1 MFLQNLCEN
10 STCFLSLSDDNHCY
24 LFLLFA
30 ILSLVTKMTRQRM
43 YFKMITSSLM
53 RRRSRMLV
61 ALLAVAIGATILSGL
76 VTIYYDVPRQM
87 GQEFRSY
94 GANLLLVSANT
105 DALKAESVS
114 HARSIIPSG
123 KLVGLTPF
131 RYETIKINNQPFM
144 AAGTDFG
151 EVQKTSPYW
160 LVSGDYPKTDGEVLV
175 GQTVA
180 NAVALSTGAKVAVN
194 GVDSDGK
201 AFSEQFTVSGIVQ
214 TGGSEEECVYLTLP
228 KLESLM
234 KNSGAL
240 DVAECSVSAS
250 GKELENIANTISAN
264 VDGINPRL
272 VKRLAKSEGTVLT
285 KLQSLVYIVTLVVL
299 ILTMVC
305 VATTMMAVV
314 AERRQEI
321 GLKKSLGASNQSI
334 VCEFLG
340 EGLFLGA
347 LGGVLG
353 VVLGFAF
360 AQAVSINVFTRSISF
375 QPMLVPITIVVSV
388 AITGLACL
396 LPVRSATEVDPA
408 LVLKGE

>member
-1 MFLQNLCEN
+1 
-10 STCFLSLSDDNHCY
+10 
-24 LFLLFA
+24 
-30 ILSLVTKMTRQRM
+30 MTRQRM

-61 ALLAVAIGATILSGL
+61 ALLAVAIGSTILSGL

-87 GQEFRSY
+87 AQEFRSY
-94 GANLLLVSANT
+94 GANLLLVSSDTNP
-105 DALKAESVS
+105 LKTESVN
-114 HARSIIPSG
+114 HARAIIPSG

-131 RYETIKINNQPFM
+131 RYETVKINNQPFM
-144 AAGTDFG
+144 AAGTDFSQ
-151 EVQKTSPYW
+151 VQKTSPYW
-160 LVSGDYPKTDGEVLV
+160 LVSGSYPKAENEVLL

-180 NAVALSTGAKVAVN
+180 AALALNAGEEVVLN
-194 GVDSDGK
+194 GIDSFEK
-201 AFSEQFTVSGIVQ
+201 PFSEKFKISGILQ
-214 TGGSEEECVYLTLP
+214 TGGNEEECLYLTLS

-234 KNSGAL
+234 KDSGLL
-240 DVAECSVSAS
+240 DVAECSVSES
-250 GKELENIANTISAN
+250 GKGLENIANTISAN
-264 VDGINPRL
+264 VEGVNPRL
-272 VKRLAKSEGTVLT
+272 VKRLAKSEGTVLK

-334 VCEFLG
+334 VGEFLG

-347 LGGVLG
+347 LGGILG
-353 VVLGFAF
+353 VILGFAF
-360 AQAVSINVFTRSISF
+360 AQAVSVNVFARSISF
-375 QPMLVPITIVVSV
+375 QPLLVPVTIVVSV
-388 AITGLACL
+388 LVTGLACL

>member
-1 MFLQNLCEN
+1 
-10 STCFLSLSDDNHCY
+10 
-24 LFLLFA
+24 
-30 ILSLVTKMTRQRM
+30 MTRQRM
-43 YFKMITSSLM
+43 YLKMITSSLM

-94 GANLLLVSANT
+94 GANLLLVSPNT
-105 DALKAESVS
+105 DSLKTESVN
-114 HARSIIPSG
+114 HARAIIPSG

-144 AAGTDFG
+144 AAGTDFS
-151 EVQKTSPYW
+151 EIKKTSPYW
-160 LVSGDYPKTDGEVLV
+160 LVSGNYPKSEDEVLV

-180 NAVALSTGAKVAVN
+180 SAVALSAGGSVTVN
-194 GVDSDGK
+194 GIDSEGK
-201 AFSEQFTVSGIVQ
+201 TFSENFTVSGIVQ
-214 TGGSEEECVYLTLP
+214 TGGSEEECVYMNLS

-234 KNSGAL
+234 KNAGVL

-250 GKELENIANTISAN
+250 GTELENIANTISNN
-264 VDGINPRL
+264 VEGVNPRL
-272 VKRLAKSEGTVLT
+272 VKRLAKSEGTVLK

-347 LGGVLG
+347 LGGLLG
-353 VVLGFAF
+353 VVLGFGF
-360 AQAVSINVFTRSISF
+360 AQAVSVNVFARSISF
-375 QPMLVPITIVVSV
+375 QPLLVPVTIFVSV

>member
-1 MFLQNLCEN
+1 M
-10 STCFLSLSDDNHCY
+10 
-24 LFLLFA
+24 
-30 ILSLVTKMTRQRM
+30 V
-43 YFKMITSSLM
+43 
-53 RRRSRMLV
+53 V

-94 GANLLLVSANT
+94 GANVLLVSAT
-105 DALKAESVS
+105 TEPLRASDVE
-114 HARSIIPSG
+114 RSRAIIPQG
-123 KLVGLTPF
+123 KLVGIAPF
-131 RYETIKINNQPFM
+131 RYETMKINNQPFLV
-144 AAGTDFG
+144 AGTDFA
-151 EVQKTSPYW
+151 EVKKASPYW
-160 LVSGDYPKTDGEVLV
+160 YISGRFPENAGEVLL

-180 NAVALSTGAKVAVN
+180 AKVALSVGATVAIA
-194 GVDSDGK
+194 GVDANGK
-201 AFSEQFTVSGIVQ
+201 NFSEDVTVAGILQ
-214 TGGSEEECVYLTLP
+214 TGGNEEECIYMSLS
-228 KLESLM
+228 KLEALM
-234 KNSGAL
+234 KNGGTL
-240 DVAECSVSAS
+240 DVAECSISAS
-250 GKELENIANTISAN
+250 GTELENIANAVRLN
-264 VDGINPRL
+264 VDGVSPRL
-272 VKRLAKSEGTVLT
+272 VKRVTQSEGTVLT

-314 AERRQEI
+314 AERRKEI

-347 LGGVLG
+347 LGGALG

-360 AQAVSINVFTRSISF
+360 AQAVSENVFSRSISF
-375 QPMLVPITIVVSV
+375 QPLLVPVTIVVSV

>member
-1 MFLQNLCEN
+1 
-10 STCFLSLSDDNHCY
+10 
-24 LFLLFA
+24 
-30 ILSLVTKMTRQRM
+30 MTRQRM

-61 ALLAVAIGATILSGL
+61 ALLAVAIGSTILSGL

-87 GQEFRSY
+87 AQEFRSY
-94 GANLLLVSANT
+94 GANLLLVSPDTNP
-105 DALKAESVS
+105 LKTESVN
-114 HARSIIPSG
+114 HARSIIPGG

-131 RYETIKINNQPFM
+131 RYETVKINNQPFM
-144 AAGTDFG
+144 AAGIDF
-151 EVQKTSPYW
+151 EQVQKTSPYW
-160 LVSGDYPKTDGEVLV
+160 LVSGSHPQKEDEVLL

-180 NAVALSTGAKVAVN
+180 SAVALSTGSKVSLN
-194 GVDSDGK
+194 GLDSNGK
-201 AFSEQFTVSGIVQ
+201 AFSQSFTVSGIVQ
-214 TGGSEEECVYLTLP
+214 TGGSEEECLYMNLE

-234 KNSGAL
+234 KNSGIL
-240 DVAECSVSAS
+240 DVAECSVSLS
-250 GKELENIANTISAN
+250 GKELENLAGTLSLN
-264 VDGINPRL
+264 VEGVNPKP
-272 VKRLAKSEGTVLT
+272 VKRLAKSEGTVLK

-334 VCEFLG
+334 VGEFLG

-347 LGGVLG
+347 LGGILG
-353 VVLGFAF
+353 VILGFAF
-360 AQAVSINVFTRSISF
+360 AQTVSVNVFARSISF
-375 QPMLVPITIVVSV
+375 QPLLVPVTILVSV
-388 AITGLACL
+388 LVTGLACL

>member
-1 MFLQNLCEN
+1 
-10 STCFLSLSDDNHCY
+10 
-24 LFLLFA
+24 
-30 ILSLVTKMTRQRM
+30 
-43 YFKMITSSLM
+43 
-53 RRRSRMLV
+53 
-61 ALLAVAIGATILSGL
+61 
-76 VTIYYDVPRQM
+76 
-87 GQEFRSY
+87 
-94 GANLLLVSANT
+94 
-105 DALKAESVS
+105 
-114 HARSIIPSG
+114 
-123 KLVGLTPF
+123 
-131 RYETIKINNQPFM
+131 M
-144 AAGTDFG
+144 AAGTDFS

-180 NAVALSTGAKVAVN
+180 NAVALSTGEKVALN

-214 TGGSEEECVYLTLP
+214 TGGSEEECVYLTLS

-375 QPMLVPITIVVSV
+375 QPLLVPITIVVSV

>member
-1 MFLQNLCEN
+1 
-10 STCFLSLSDDNHCY
+10 
-24 LFLLFA
+24 
-30 ILSLVTKMTRQRM
+30 MTRQRM

-87 GQEFRSY
+87 AQEFRSY
-94 GANLLLVSANT
+94 GANLLLVSPDTNP
-105 DALKAESVS
+105 LKMESVN
-114 HARSIIPSG
+114 HAETIIPSG

-131 RYETIKINNQPFM
+131 RYETVKINNQPFM
-144 AAGTDFG
+144 AAGTDFSQ
-151 EVQKTSPYW
+151 VQKTSPYW
-160 LVSGDYPKTDGEVLV
+160 LVSGTYPKTENEVLL

-180 NAVALSTGAKVAVN
+180 AALALNAGEEVVLN
-194 GVDSDGK
+194 GIDSLEK
-201 AFSEQFTVSGIVQ
+201 PFSEKFKISGILQ
-214 TGGSEEECVYLTLP
+214 TGGSEEECVYLSLE
-228 KLESLM
+228 KLENLM
-234 KNSGAL
+234 KSSGLL
-240 DVAECSVSAS
+240 DVAECSVSES
-250 GKELENIANTISAN
+250 GKGLENIANTISAN
-264 VDGINPRL
+264 VEGVNPRL
-272 VKRLAKSEGTVLT
+272 VKRLAKSEGTVLK

-347 LGGVLG
+347 LGGILG
-353 VVLGFAF
+353 VILGFAF
-360 AQAVSINVFTRSISF
+360 AQAVSVNVFMRSISF
-375 QPMLVPITIVVSV
+375 QPLLIPVTILVSV
-388 AITGLACL
+388 LVTGLACL

>member
-1 MFLQNLCEN
+1 MFTSQLLTVMNFLQ
-10 STCFLSLSDDNHCY
+10 
-24 LFLLFA
+24 
-30 ILSLVTKMTRQRM
+30 
-43 YFKMITSSLM
+43 
-53 RRRSRMLV
+53 
-61 ALLAVAIGATILSGL
+61 
-76 VTIYYDVPRQM
+76 
-87 GQEFRSY
+87 
-94 GANLLLVSANT
+94 
-105 DALKAESVS
+105 
-114 HARSIIPSG
+114 
-123 KLVGLTPF
+123 
-131 RYETIKINNQPFM
+131 
-144 AAGTDFG
+144 
-151 EVQKTSPYW
+151 VQKTSPYW

-180 NAVALSTGAKVAVN
+180 NAVALSTGAKVALN

-214 TGGSEEECVYLTLP
+214 TGGSEEECVYLTLS

-375 QPMLVPITIVVSV
+375 QPLLVPITIVVSV

>member
-1 MFLQNLCEN
+1 
-10 STCFLSLSDDNHCY
+10 
-24 LFLLFA
+24 
-30 ILSLVTKMTRQRM
+30 MTRQRM

-61 ALLAVAIGATILSGL
+61 ALLAVAIGSTILSGL

-87 GQEFRSY
+87 AQEFRSY
-94 GANLLLVSANT
+94 GANLLLVSPDTNP
-105 DALKAESVS
+105 LKTESVN
-114 HARSIIPSG
+114 HARAIIPSG

-131 RYETIKINNQPFM
+131 RYETVKINNQPFM
-144 AAGTDFG
+144 ASGTDFSQ
-151 EVQKTSPYW
+151 VQKTSPYW
-160 LVSGDYPKTDGEVLV
+160 LVSGSYPKAENEVLL

-180 NAVALSTGAKVAVN
+180 AALALNAGEEVVLN
-194 GVDSDGK
+194 GIDSFEK
-201 AFSEQFTVSGIVQ
+201 PFSEKFKISGILQ
-214 TGGSEEECVYLTLP
+214 TGGSEEECLYLTLS

-234 KNSGAL
+234 RDSGLL
-240 DVAECSVSAS
+240 DVAECSVSES
-250 GKELENIANTISAN
+250 GKGLENIANTISAN
-264 VDGINPRL
+264 VEGVNPRL
-272 VKRLAKSEGTVLT
+272 VKRLAKSEGTVLK

-334 VCEFLG
+334 VGEFLG

-347 LGGVLG
+347 LGGILG
-353 VVLGFAF
+353 VILGFAF
-360 AQAVSINVFTRSISF
+360 AQAVSVNVFARSISF
-375 QPMLVPITIVVSV
+375 QPLLVPVTILVSV
-388 AITGLACL
+388 LVTGLACL

>member
-1 MFLQNLCEN
+1 
-10 STCFLSLSDDNHCY
+10 
-24 LFLLFA
+24 
-30 ILSLVTKMTRQRM
+30 M
-43 YFKMITSSLM
+43 YFKMITSSLI

-61 ALLAVAIGATILSGL
+61 ALLAVAIGSTILSGL

-87 GQEFRSY
+87 AQEFRSY
-94 GANLLLVSANT
+94 GANLLLVSPDTNP
-105 DALKAESVS
+105 LKTESVN
-114 HARSIIPSG
+114 HARAIIPSG

-131 RYETIKINNQPFM
+131 RYETVKINNQPFM
-144 AAGTDFG
+144 AAGTDFSQ
-151 EVQKTSPYW
+151 VQKTSPYW
-160 LVSGDYPKTDGEVLV
+160 LVSGSYPKAENEVLL

-180 NAVALSTGAKVAVN
+180 SAVALSTGSKVTLN
-194 GVDSDGK
+194 GLDSEGK
-201 AFSEQFTVSGIVQ
+201 AFSQTFTVSGIVQ
-214 TGGSEEECVYLTLP
+214 TGGSEEECLYLTLS

-234 KNSGAL
+234 KDSGLL
-240 DVAECSVSAS
+240 DVAECSVSES
-250 GKELENIANTISAN
+250 GKGLENIANTISAN
-264 VDGINPRL
+264 VEGVNPRL
-272 VKRLAKSEGTVLT
+272 VKRLAKSEGTVLK

-334 VCEFLG
+334 VGEFLG

-347 LGGVLG
+347 LGGILG
-353 VVLGFAF
+353 VILGFAF
-360 AQAVSINVFTRSISF
+360 AQAVSVNVFARSISF
-375 QPMLVPITIVVSV
+375 QPLLVPVTILVSV
-388 AITGLACL
+388 LVTGLACL